1 MEANQEGMV
10 AQTTESAA
18 ADTIMIPRVVFNYVV
33 IAVVFLVVGVVIGA
47 VAFGDNGAGPTLDEA
62 ALRRVVQQ
70 AIAEAGISAGGDF
83 SAVDTSRLALVDDDP
98 YMGDANAPIVIVE
111 FGDFRCSFCGRHFAQ
126 TLGPLMEN
134 YGEYI
139 RYVYRDFPGLGPESW
154 DAAMAAQCA
163 YEQGYFWEFHNDLF
177 SQQGN
182 ISGPLYIQLA
192 EKYALDMDAFKACFD
207 SQTYYDEVDSDFFD
221 GQLEGVQGTP
231 SFFINGIFIR
241 GAQPYDVFDRVIRR
255 ELEKAGIDPD
265 AASS

>member
-1 MEANQEGMV
+1 MEANQELTPATPEQQG
-10 AQTTESAA
+10 
-18 ADTIMIPRVVFNYVV
+18 DNIIIPRVVFNYAI
-33 IAVVFLVVGVVIGA
+33 IAIVFLVVGVIIGA
-47 VAFGDNGAGPTLDEA
+47 VAFGDNSAPATMDEA

-70 AIAEAGISAGGDF
+70 AIAEAGISAN
-83 SAVDTSRLALVDDDP
+83 SSSNAVDNSRLALVDDDP
-98 YMGDANAPIVIVE
+98 FMGDASAPIVVVE

-163 YEQGYFWEFHNDLF
+163 NEQGRFWEFHNDLF

-182 ISGPLYIQLA
+182 ISGALYMQLA
-192 EKYALDMDAFKACFD
+192 EKYELNIDAFKTCFD
-207 SQTYYDEVDSDFFD
+207 NQTYYDEVDNDFFD

-255 ELEKAGIDPD
+255 ELEKAGINPD
-265 AASS
+265 ASSS